1 MAKAAASLL
10 PGLLPIPPTKPC
22 LIILPASFA
31 SKPNPK
37 PGRADS
43 VERWDA
49 HKKDKRPTS
58 PASSCSSSSTPGR
71 ASSCERWDLNKQF
84 SGSSRTSS
92 SSSSS
97 SRPSSTSPGG
107 RWDSN
112 KRLPHSR
119 TTSADRWDTWD
130 INKHIS
136 GSSCMSSSSSRQSS
150 TSSGGASPCGRRDSN
165 KQLPP
170 SRTTSADR
178 LDTHKKPLPAQASA
192 EIWMSDK
199 DKEQEDDKTATVL
212 KPTVPRIGPMFS
224 GPSFLASPDPSM
236 LPMPAFFRSRNP
248 GVLPVQAF

>member
-10 PGLLPIPPTKPC
+10 PGLLPTPPTKPC

-31 SKPNPK
+31 SKTK

-49 HKKDKRPTS
+49 HKKDKKPGS
-58 PASSCSSSSTPGR
+58 PASSCSSSSSPGR
-71 ASSCERWDLNKQF
+71 ASSCERWDINKQF

-112 KRLPHSR
+112 KRLPPSR
-119 TTSADRWDTWD
+119 ATTADRWDT
-130 INKHIS
+130 
-136 GSSCMSSSSSRQSS
+136 
-150 TSSGGASPCGRRDSN
+150 
-165 KQLPP
+165 
-170 SRTTSADR
+170 
-178 LDTHKKPLPAQASA
+178 HKKPCPAQAAA
-192 EIWMSDK
+192 ESWTSDK
-199 DKEQEDDKTATVL
+199 QDHKEDDTTAMVL
-212 KPTVPRIGPMFS
+212 KPTSPRIGPMFS
-224 GPSFLASPDPSM
+224 GSSFLASPDPSM
-236 LPMPAFFRSRNP
+236 LPMPPFFRSRNP